1 MKGCQERSRCLG
13 KKFPGVEGMQGCRG
27 WCSEAT
33 TLLTNL
39 EVSSTLRRLG
49 GGIPANTGRHSVGV
63 GWRHPVMMRIVSL
76 RATSNFLVCLL
87 RHQAGTAYSAALYAT
102 AKALMQSVD
111 VLAPHEVPAKHLIR
125 LFLAE
130 TLEHRPSKC
139 CR

>member
-1 MKGCQERSRCLG
+1 MRECIE
-13 KKFPGVEGMQGCRG
+13 

-39 EVSSTLRRLG
+39 EVSSSLRRLG
-49 GGIPANTGRHSVGV
+49 GGIFASTGRHLVGV
-63 GWRHPVMMRIVSL
+63 GWRHPVMIPMVSL

-87 RHQAGTAYSAALYAT
+87 GHQAGAAYSAALYAA
-102 AKALMQSVD
+102 AKALMRSVN
-111 VLAPHEVPAKHLIR
+111 VFAPHELPAKHLIR

-130 TLEHRPSKC
+130 TLERRPSER